1 MMDEFKGSV
10 ALDAGL
16 LSSARAVEHYEI
28 ARYGILKT
36 WAAQLG
42 LKDAV
47 AFPDATLLEETD
59 RQNSF
64 PTRRNQGTQ
73 KALRR

>member
-47 AFPDATLLEETD
+47 AFPDATLLEEIQTD
-59 RQNSF
+59 KILFQLGETKERK
-64 PTRRNQGTQ
+64 RR
-73 KALRR
+73 